1 MQKTVVMQLRAWLSR
16 PTVVHRLPGRLRLR
30 VPALRRLSGS
40 QQECAWL
47 VRDLLQ
53 MPPQIQSVDVNLTT
67 GSVLI
72 RYAADAL
79 TEAEVLGLLESA
91 NRFVLRYWDRLAATP
106 PGELP
111 QVLNRLQEVAANALH
126 QRPALDEDIEIPD
139 HVWA

>member
-1 MQKTVVMQLRAWLSR
+1 MCAWLSR

-30 VPALRRLSGS
+30 VPALRRLSAF
-40 QQECAWL
+40 QQECVWL

-53 MPPQIQSVDVNLTT
+53 TPPQIQSVDVNLTT

-72 RYAADAL
+72 CYAADAL
-79 TEAEVLGLLESA
+79 TEAEVLAYLASA
-91 NRFVLRYWDRLAATP
+91 NRFVMRHWDRLAATP
-106 PGELP
+106 PSELP
-111 QVLNRLQEVAANALH
+111 QVLNRLQQVAASALH